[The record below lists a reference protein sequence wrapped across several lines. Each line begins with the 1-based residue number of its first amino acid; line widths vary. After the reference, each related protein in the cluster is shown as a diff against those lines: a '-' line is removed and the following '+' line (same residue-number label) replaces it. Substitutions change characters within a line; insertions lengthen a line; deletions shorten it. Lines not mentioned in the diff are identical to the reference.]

1 MVTKLVKHRN
11 RRTEIQA
18 SQDGLAFQ
26 VSATASNSRQ
36 MTPWVR
42 GVLNA
47 SGGYDWF
54 AVASGRQLNKSGYID
69 VYMKELAE
77 LGEDLAL
84 SLR

>member
-1 MVTKLVKHRN
+1 
-11 RRTEIQA
+11 
-18 SQDGLAFQ
+18 
-26 VSATASNSRQ
+26 

-42 GVLNA
+42 GVLNE

-77 LGEDLAL
+77 LGEDLAR
-84 SLR
+84 SLRT